1 MTDKQNDAVHYFK
14 QKFLAE
20 WKTINPSK
28 VIKTAYCDITMLD
41 QFRFHFGGFP
51 GSDEKIFIGV
61 GFETWQGEDLCI
73 SYTNWHLID
82 AQGKEVQFL
91 DMTEEERIFA
101 KLKQMCGPGC
111 AAPINL

>member
-1 MTDKQNDAVHYFK
+1 MTDKQNDAVLKYR

-20 WKTINPSK
+20 WKIINPPK
-28 VIKTAYCDITMLD
+28 VIKTAFGNITMLD
-41 QFRFHFGGFP
+41 QLRFHFGGFP
-51 GSDEKIFIGV
+51 GSAENVFVGV

-73 SYTNWHLID
+73 SYKNWHLID
-82 AQGKEVQFL
+82 AQGKEVQFV

-101 KLKQMCGPGC
+101 KLEQMCGPGC